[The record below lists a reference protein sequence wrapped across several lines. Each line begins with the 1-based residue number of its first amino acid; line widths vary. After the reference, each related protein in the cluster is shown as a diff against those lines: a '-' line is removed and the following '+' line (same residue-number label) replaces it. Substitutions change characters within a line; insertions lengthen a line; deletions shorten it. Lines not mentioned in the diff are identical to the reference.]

1 MIVEGKVIAISGVGT
16 GLGKTIAGLAL
27 RDGARVFLGARTQ
40 STLERV
46 ALEID
51 PAGERVGGFRV
62 DIGDRER
69 CRGFVD
75 AAVKRFGRVDALVN
89 LAALDTAFGG
99 IQDTEPDDW
108 RPTLETNVIGTLQ
121 LTKEAVPHLRA
132 AGGGAIV
139 FIGAQASYLP
149 QIQQLAYAASKA
161 ALSTAVRYLAKDLG
175 PQKIRVNT
183 VVPTWM
189 WGQAVEDYL
198 TNSAAERGET
208 VETLVA
214 EITAGMALDEIPTE
228 ADVAEAVIFLA
239 SDRARAITGQAL
251 LVNAGELYR

>member
-1 MIVEGKVIAISGVGT
+1 MIVEGKVIATSGVAT
-16 GLGKTIAGLAL
+16 GLGKTIATVAL
-27 RDGARVFLGARTQ
+27 RDGARVFLGARTR

-51 PAGERVGGFRV
+51 ASGERVGFFRV
-62 DIGDRER
+62 DINDRER
-69 CRGFVD
+69 CRGFAA
-75 AAVKRFGRVDALVN
+75 AAVQKFGRVDALVN
-89 LAALDTAFGG
+89 LAALDNAFGG
-99 IQDTEPDDW
+99 IQDSEPDEW
-108 RPTLETNVIGTLQ
+108 RPTLETNVVGTLQ
-121 LTKEAVPHLRA
+121 LTKEVVPHLVD

-139 FIGAQASYLP
+139 FIGSQASYHP

-198 TNSAAERGET
+198 ASSAAERGET

-214 EITAGMALDEIPTE
+214 EITASMALPEIPTE
-228 ADVAEAVIFLA
+228 ADVAEAVLFLA

-251 LVNAGELYR
+251 LVNAGQLYR